1 MTFSQILRRVAS
13 GLALLSL
20 SAALHAQSR
29 PQVVLL
35 ATGGTI
41 AGAGVNHGGTGNG
54 SVAAHD
60 LNPQKARIL
69 AMVALAQGATAQQ
82 LQRIFLE
89 Y

>member
-13 GLALLSL
+13 SLALLSL

-41 AGAGVNHGGTGNG
+41 AGAGASDGAATS